1 VKIAVT
7 AVLHAHVSQTPTCVK
22 HGFEHF
28 DNVGVWPCR
37 IEHEG
42 FSGGGP
48 ITANR
53 FHDAVFSGSCRVRKT
68 DSAFGGVSD
77 ASDDEVTS
85 LLGVE
90 SRRSFLLIVLAL
102 GLITPW
108 FSFGLWLVLWLA
120 QQLCLLLLCLL
131 LLYLLLMYLLLLH
144 LMLMCLLLLQ
154 LLLHSIAPV
163 VVRLLTL

>member
-7 AVLHAHVSQTPTCVK
+7 AVLQAHVSQTPTCVK
-22 HGFEHF
+22 YGLKHP

-37 IEHEG
+37 VKHEG
-42 FSGGGP
+42 FSGGVS

-53 FHDAVFSGSCRVRKT
+53 FHDAVLSNSCRACKT
-68 DSAFGGVSD
+68 DSTFGGVSD
-77 ASDDEVTS
+77 AFDYKVIS
-85 LLGVE
+85 LPGGE
-90 SRRSFLLIVLAL
+90 SFRSCLLIVLDS
-102 GLITPW
+102 GLVTPW

-120 QQLCLLLLCLL
+120 QQLCLLLL
-131 LLYLLLMYLLLLH
+131 YLLLLH
-144 LMLMCLLLLQ
+144 LMLMCLLLLL